1 MAANRLCLCAR
12 FDRDIDGRRILQS
25 NACHNPYSQRERR
38 RGVSNQHDSP
48 YPTGEPSIFG
58 RQWSI
63 ESLHRSLFRL
73 ESKELLSPASAVTPS
88 EQMVVMGL
96 TRLITQLASGRT
108 NSKLETCLVSHHGR
122 VTQFT
127 VCEISS
133 AVIATHH
140 PNG

>member
-1 MAANRLCLCAR
+1 MLANRLGLCAR
-12 FDRDIDGRRILQS
+12 FDRDIDGRWIRQS
-25 NACHNPYSQRERR
+25 NACHNPCTQRERR
-38 RGVSNQHDSP
+38 RGVGNQHDSP
-48 YPTGEPSIFG
+48 HPTGELSIFG

-73 ESKELLSPASAVTPS
+73 ESKELLSPASAVKPS

-96 TRLITQLASGRT
+96 THVITQLPFGRT
-108 NSKLETCLVSHHGR
+108 NSKLETCLVSQHGR